1 METTGEQ
8 SIQMTGEYMTI
19 HVKQVCIHS
28 QTLFAKDQLFS
39 THREAEKREAGEVC
53 DMFTL

>member
-1 METTGEQ
+1 METTGAQ
-8 SIQMTGEYMTI
+8 SIQMTGEYMII

-28 QTLFAKDQLFS
+28 QTLFAKSQLFS
-39 THREAEKREAGEVC
+39 KHREAEKKEASKVC